1 MNYQEIKQSKLE
13 SDFCYAKR
21 KGYALQYMLPRME
34 VNDKAVPAK
43 MRNATAVSRDVKEDI
58 ERFWR
63 GILNSHTNLLNM
75 DYFDIYNSVEK
86 DKSKLKYYIPD
97 SFFYAFIDEWLTH
110 PKRSTAVDDKQL
122 YKYLFAG
129 VKTTNVIARKVGDNF
144 FDAYFNPIS
153 VKEFLNLCA
162 EKGEVIAKASMSSY
176 GGHAVKFFH
185 ADDEEA
191 GEQERL
197 LAYINKPPYFYT
209 QPYGTEYVIE
219 EVIRQH
225 PDMASFNPSSVNT
238 VRIMTMIY
246 DGNFIPLSAVLRM
259 GVDGS
264 RVDNCSSGGIVCGIL
279 QHGDEAGITKCVAY
293 NANGD
298 KFLSHPQTGEF
309 GFKRIPSWEKILE
322 VVEKLAWRF
331 SGISQLISWDIAVD
345 EDGEPVVIEMNISYG
360 ELDFHQYC
368 NGPIFGYMTEEILK
382 RFKYKSY
389 SYNAF
394 IGNIGMF

>member
-1 MNYQEIKQSKLE
+1 MNYQEVKRNQFE
-13 SDFCYAKR
+13 SDIAYDKR

-43 MRNATAVSRDVKEDI
+43 MRNAVDVSADVMSDI
-58 ERFWR
+58 EGFWR
-63 GILNSHTNLLNM
+63 GILNSHTDLLNM
-75 DYFDIYNSVEK
+75 DYFSIYNAVEQ

-129 VKTTNVIARKVGDNF
+129 VKTTEVVARKVGDCF
-144 FDAYFNPIS
+144 FDSDFNKIG
-153 VKEFLNLCA
+153 VEDFIELCR
-162 EKGEVIAKASMSSY
+162 EEGEVVVKASISSY
-176 GGHAVKFFH
+176 GGHAVKFWD
-185 ADDEEA
+185 AKEENP
-191 GEQERL
+191 EQL

-219 EVIRQH
+219 KVVKQH
-225 PDMASFNPSSVNT
+225 PEMARFNPSSINT
-238 VRIMTMIY
+238 IRIMTMIY
-246 DGNFIPLSAVLRM
+246 DGKFLPLSSVLRM
-259 GVDGS
+259 GINGS
-264 RVDNCSSGGIVCGIL
+264 RVDNCSSGGIVVGID
-279 QHGDEAGITKCVAY
+279 QESGTTKTLAY

-298 KFLSHPQTGEF
+298 KFTTHPQSGDF
-309 GFKRIPSWEKILE
+309 SYRDIPSWEKVLD

-331 SGISQLISWDIAVD
+331 SGISQLISWDIAID

-368 NGPIFGYMTEEILK
+368 NGPIFGELTPEIMK
-382 RFKYKSY
+382 KFKYKSY

-394 IGNIGMF
+394 IGNIGIY